1 MIPPAKTRFTRRN
14 IKEVHMRKEEAR
26 GCVEVKAAVTEVLDS
41 KTDYIYDGG
50 ARRECERQAWRGRRS
65 T

>member
-1 MIPPAKTRFTRRN
+1 
-14 IKEVHMRKEEAR
+14 MRKEEAR

-41 KTDYIYDGG
+41 RTDYIYDGG